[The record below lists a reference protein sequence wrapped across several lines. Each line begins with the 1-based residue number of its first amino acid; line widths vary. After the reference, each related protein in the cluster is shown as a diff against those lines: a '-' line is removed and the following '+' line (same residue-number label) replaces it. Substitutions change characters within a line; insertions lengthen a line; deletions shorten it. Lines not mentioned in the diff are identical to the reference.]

1 MTDSRPLLGARS
13 GVRRRRARQDGASL
27 DRYFDQIGIVD
38 LLDAEDEVRLAQA
51 IEAGRAAAQRIATA
65 PVLAPGERTRLQK
78 IIAAGTTARDHLIT
92 ANLRLVVHVA
102 ARQPGASGIALADVI
117 QDGNIGLIEAV
128 DRFDWRRGYRFSTYA
143 AWWIRQS
150 IQRGTVSTVNRSI
163 RLPYPLH
170 DAVLRVAAARERLQ
184 AITGREPSPR
194 ELALAT
200 RLDLRLVE
208 RARQVP
214 PDTLS
219 LHRPLGGC
227 DEAPDLGELVTCPE
241 DSPAEEVTER
251 LYYDSVRR
259 AAAAHLDERS
269 WQVLCLRFGLDGGD
283 PMTYDAIG
291 AEVGLSRESIR
302 LILKGALAVL
312 RATLAEGGAGQEAQ
326 GQEGQGQEGH
336 LRLPRRRQRQ
346 PDPGKRAILAGH
358 RRPVPPAERV
368 QAGRPVDVDIGENL
382 SLGRGG

>member
-1 MTDSRPLLGARS
+1 MTNSRPLLGARS
-13 GVRRRRARQDGASL
+13 GIRRRRARQDGASL

-51 IEAGRAAAQRIATA
+51 IEAGRAAARRLAAATA
-65 PVLAPGERTRLQK
+65 LEPAERARLRRVVT
-78 IIAAGTTARDHLIT
+78 AGARARDHLIT

-102 ARQPGASGIALADVI
+102 ARQPGASSIALADII
-117 QDGNIGLIEAV
+117 QDGNLGLIEAV

-170 DAVLRVAAARERLQ
+170 DAVLRIAAARERLQ
-184 AITGREPSPR
+184 AITGKEPSPR

-200 RLDLRLVE
+200 RLNLRLVE
-208 RARQVP
+208 RALQVP

-227 DEAPDLGELVTCPE
+227 DEAPDLSELVTSCE
-241 DSPAEEVTER
+241 DSPADEVTER
-251 LYYDSVRR
+251 LYHASVRR
-259 AAAAHLDERS
+259 AAATHLDERS
-269 WQVLCLRFGLDGGD
+269 WRVLCLRFGLDGDD

-312 RATLAEGGAGQEAQ
+312 RAALVEGETS
-326 GQEGQGQEGH
+326 EECH
-336 LRLPRRRQRQ
+336 LRLPRRRQRH
-346 PDPGKRAILAGH
+346 PERRERAVSAGH
-358 RRPVPPAERV
+358 P
-368 QAGRPVDVDIGENL
+368 
-382 SLGRGG
+382 

>member
-1 MTDSRPLLGARS
+1 MTDGRPVLGARS
-13 GVRRRRARQDGASL
+13 GARRRRTRRDGASL
-27 DRYFDQIGIVD
+27 DRYLDQIGVVD
-38 LLDAEDEVRLAQA
+38 LLDAEEEVRLAQA
-51 IEAGRAAAQRIATA
+51 IEAGRAAARRLA
-65 PVLAPGERTRLQK
+65 PVFAVAPAQRARLREVV
-78 IIAAGTTARDHLIT
+78 AAGVAAREHLIA

-117 QDGNIGLIEAV
+117 QDGNVGLIEAV

-150 IQRGTVSTVNRSI
+150 IQRGTVSTASRSI

-184 AITGREPSPR
+184 AVTGRDPSPR

-200 RLDLRLVE
+200 RLELRLVK
-208 RARQVP
+208 RALDVP

-227 DEAPDLGELVTCPE
+227 AEAPDLGELVTSCE

-251 LYYDSVRR
+251 LYYAAVRR
-259 AAAAHLDERS
+259 TAAAHLDDRS
-269 WQVLCLRFGLDGGD
+269 WRVLCLRFGMDGGD

-312 RATLAEGGAGQEAQ
+312 RAQLAEGETGE
-326 GQEGQGQEGH
+326 ECH
-336 LRLPRRRQRQ
+336 LRLPRRRLRQ
-346 PDPGKRAILAGH
+346 TDPNDPA
-358 RRPVPPAERV
+358 VPP
-368 QAGRPVDVDIGENL
+368 QAVADPH
-382 SLGRGG
+382 SLGHGRKVTRSEAVHHSAIY